1 MTVGE
6 IVRLLAQEYGVPR
19 WEPSDDPMGV
29 LIGTVLSQNTSDVNS
44 HRAFETLRHAFD
56 TWQRLADA
64 DPEDI
69 ASAIRLGGLNR
80 IKAQRIKAILRA
92 VLEKRG
98 SLDLGF
104 LRELPV
110 PEARAWL
117 ERLPGVGPKTAACV
131 LLFGLRMPA
140 LPVDTH
146 VLRVSKRLGL
156 LDSRVSPEQAH
167 GLLQEIVPAG
177 DVHQFHVNILAH
189 GRKVCR
195 ARRPLC
201 TECVLAPGCPSYR
214 IVPERAGCGEQVYV

>member
-6 IVRLLAQEYGVPR
+6 IVRLLAQEYGIPR
-19 WEPSDDPMGV
+19 WEPGDDPMGV

-44 HRAFETLRHAFD
+44 HRAFEMLRRAFD
-56 TWQRLADA
+56 TWQKLADA

-131 LLFGLRMPA
+131 LLFGLRRPA

-167 GLLQEIVPAG
+167 RLLQEMVPAG

-201 TECVLAPGCPSYR
+201 AECVLGAGCPSFR
-214 IVPERAGCGEQVYV
+214 IAPERAAGGKPVHV